1 MRFRMLAAGLLVSC
15 ASTLTQVAS
24 GSDFELEPG
33 KTVQLAGTGV
43 RVTFLEVASD
53 SRCPVDVVC
62 VTAGDAEI
70 RLSVVGEGE
79 DRTVSLHTMQEPRG
93 ATIGAVR
100 LELTGLVPS
109 PRSTVT
115 IPPQEY
121 RATIRW
127 SAP

>member
-1 MRFRMLAAGLLVSC
+1 MRFRILAAGLLVSC
-15 ASTLTQVAS
+15 ASSLTQVGP

-33 KTVQLAGTGV
+33 KPVQLSGTGV
-43 RVTFLEVASD
+43 RVTLLEVVND

-62 VTAGDAEI
+62 VTAGDAEV

-79 DRTVSLHTMQEPRG
+79 DRTVSLHVMQEPRSV
-93 ATIGAVR
+93 TIGAVR
-100 LELTGLVPS
+100 LELTGLTPS

-115 IPPQEY
+115 IPPAEY
-121 RATIRW
+121 RARIRW

>member
-1 MRFRMLAAGLLVSC
+1 MRFRILAAGLLVSC
-15 ASTLTQVAS
+15 AATLTQVAS

-43 RVTFLEVASD
+43 RLTFLEVVND

-62 VTAGDAEI
+62 VTAGDAEV

-79 DRTVSLHTMQEPRG
+79 DRTVSLHITEEPRS

-115 IPPQEY
+115 IRPQEY

>member
-1 MRFRMLAAGLLVSC
+1 MRFRILAAGLLVSC

-24 GSDFELEPG
+24 NADFELEPG
-33 KTVQLAGTGV
+33 KPVQLAGTGV
-43 RVTFLEVASD
+43 RVTFLAVVSD

-79 DRTVSLHTMQEPRG
+79 DRTVSLHTTQEPRSV
-93 ATIGAVR
+93 TIGAVR
-100 LELTGLVPS
+100 IELTGLAPS

-115 IPPQEY
+115 TRPQEY

-127 SAP
+127 SSP

>member
-1 MRFRMLAAGLLVSC
+1 MRFRILAAGLLVSC

-24 GSDFELEPG
+24 NADFELEPG
-33 KTVQLAGTGV
+33 KPVQLAGTGV
-43 RVTFLEVASD
+43 RVTFLAVVSD

-79 DRTVSLHTMQEPRG
+79 DRTVSLHTTQEPRSV
-93 ATIGAVR
+93 TIGAVR
-100 LELTGLVPS
+100 IELFGLAPS

-115 IPPQEY
+115 TRPQEY

-127 SAP
+127 SSP

>member
-1 MRFRMLAAGLLVSC
+1 MRFRILAAGLLVSC

-24 GSDFELEPG
+24 GSDFALEPG
-33 KTVQLAGTGV
+33 KPVQLAGTGV
-43 RVTFLEVASD
+43 RVTFLEVVSD

-62 VTAGDAEI
+62 VTAGDAEV
-70 RLSVVGEGE
+70 RLAVVGQGE
-79 DRTVSLHTMQEPRG
+79 NRTVSLHTTQESRS

-100 LELTGLVPS
+100 LELTGLAPS

-115 IPPQEY
+115 TRPEAY

>member
-1 MRFRMLAAGLLVSC
+1 M
-15 ASTLTQVAS
+15 
-24 GSDFELEPG
+24 
-33 KTVQLAGTGV
+33 
-43 RVTFLEVASD
+43 VASD

-79 DRTVSLHTMQEPRG
+79 DRTVSLHTMQEPRS

-127 SAP
+127 STP